1 MNNAIQEYSLIK
13 EMADYLKD
21 KAGEFVPSVLAI
33 LGSGLGNYVK
43 SESVRIVEEI
53 AYSEIPGMPVSTV
66 HGHAGKFV
74 LGYVGEIP
82 VLFMQGRIHLYEGY
96 SAQEVVRPIRAAK
109 LMGVNKLIL
118 TNAAGGVNLSFKPG
132 DFMFIT
138 DHISSFVS
146 SSLRGENIDRLG
158 TRFPDMTEVYSVRM
172 KEVYDKAVS
181 QIGAEPKMGVY
192 LQTPGPQYET
202 PAEIRMMR
210 NLGADAVGMSTV
222 IEAIAAHHA
231 GLEICGVSCIT
242 NMAAGILKQKLS
254 HNEVREIADK
264 SEKNFSR
271 IMTELIL
278 NF

>member
-1 MNNAIQEYSLIK
+1 
-13 EMADYLKD
+13 
-21 KAGEFVPSVLAI
+21 
-33 LGSGLGNYVK
+33 
-43 SESVRIVEEI
+43 
-53 AYSEIPGMPVSTV
+53 
-66 HGHAGKFV
+66 
-74 LGYVGEIP
+74 
-82 VLFMQGRIHLYEGY
+82 
-96 SAQEVVRPIRAAK
+96 
-109 LMGVNKLIL
+109 
-118 TNAAGGVNLSFKPG
+118 
-132 DFMFIT
+132 
-138 DHISSFVS
+138 
-146 SSLRGENIDRLG
+146 
-158 TRFPDMTEVYSVRM
+158 MTEVYSVRM

-231 GLEICGVSCIT
+231 GMEICGVSCIT